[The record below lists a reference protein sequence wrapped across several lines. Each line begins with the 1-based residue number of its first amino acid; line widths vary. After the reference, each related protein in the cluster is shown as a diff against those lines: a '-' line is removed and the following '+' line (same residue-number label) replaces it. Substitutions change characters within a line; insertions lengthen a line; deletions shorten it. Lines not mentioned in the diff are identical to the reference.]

1 MNNKAQHG
9 RHTINFLK
17 HVLGLEDLRGVRSMA
32 LNARFDEVTT
42 LTVELLTG
50 TEKAVAETQELERL
64 EPETKRYLVTI
75 TEVKEEKTE

>member
-17 HVLGLEDLRGVRSMA
+17 QVLGLEDLRGVRSMA

-64 EPETKRYLVTI
+64 ESETKRYLVTI